1 MGDLKAEMRHQ
12 QTAKRN
18 ALHSANANADAD
30 ANAGARLVAGA
41 AALLDFAQKHLNAR
55 LDGAGLQVAGYV
67 PIRSEID
74 PMPLLEACAKA
85 GCATC
90 LPTTPK
96 PGEALIF
103 RAWQI
108 GAPLVAGLY
117 GTSEPPQDA
126 PIRTPNLLLVPLL
139 AFDRAGYRLGY
150 GGGFYDRSLAGL
162 RPRGVVAIG
171 IAYAGQEIPQVPRE
185 SHDAPLDGILTES
198 GFLER
203 QV

>member
-1 MGDLKAEMRHQ
+1 MGDLKAEMRKQ

-18 ALHSANANADAD
+18 ALHSANAD
-30 ANAGARLVAGA
+30 AGARLVAGA
-41 AALLDFAQKHLNAR
+41 GAVLDFARAR
-55 LDGAGLQVAGYV
+55 LDAERLCVAGYV

-74 PMPLLEACAKA
+74 PMPLLAACAKA
-85 GCATC
+85 GCTTC

-96 PGEALIF
+96 PGEALVF

-139 AFDRAGYRLGY
+139 AFDGAGYRLGY

-162 RPRGVVAIG
+162 RPRGVVAVG

>member
-12 QTAKRN
+12 QAAKRS
-18 ALHSANANADAD
+18 ALHSANAD
-30 ANAGARLVAGA
+30 AGARLVAGA
-41 AALLDFAQKHLNAR
+41 GAVLDFARTR
-55 LDGAGLQVAGYV
+55 LDVAGLCVAGYV

-96 PGEALIF
+96 AGEALVF
-103 RAWQI
+103 RAWQT

-126 PIRTPNLLLVPLL
+126 PIITPNLLLVPLL

-150 GGGFYDRSLAGL
+150 GGGFYDRTLAGL
-162 RPRGVVAIG
+162 RPHGVVAIG

-185 SHDAPLDGILTES
+185 SHDAPLDGIVTES
-198 GFLER
+198 GVIER

>member
-18 ALHSANANADAD
+18 ALHSANAD
-30 ANAGARLVAGA
+30 AGARLVAGA
-41 AALLDFAQKHLNAR
+41 GAVLDFAQKHLNAR
-55 LDGAGLQVAGYV
+55 LDIGDVCVAGYV

-85 GCATC
+85 GCTTC

-96 PGEALIF
+96 AGEALIF

-117 GTSEPPQDA
+117 GTSEPASDA
-126 PIRTPNLLLVPLL
+126 PILTPNLLLVPLL
-139 AFDRAGYRLGY
+139 AFDKAGYRLGY

-162 RPRGVVAIG
+162 RPRGVVAVG

-185 SHDAPLDGILTES
+185 SHDAPLDGILTET
-198 GFLER
+198 GFIER

>member
-18 ALHSANANADAD
+18 ALHSANAD
-30 ANAGARLVAGA
+30 AGARLVAGA
-41 AALLDFAQKHLNAR
+41 GAVLDFARKRLNVE
-55 LDGAGLQVAGYV
+55 GLQVAGYV

-74 PMPLLEACAKA
+74 PMPLLAACAKA

-96 PGEALIF
+96 PGEALVF

-117 GTSEPPQDA
+117 GTSEPASDA

-162 RPRGVVAIG
+162 RPHGVVAIG

>member
-18 ALHSANANADAD
+18 ALHSANAD
-30 ANAGARLVAGA
+30 AGARLVAGA
-41 AALLDFAQKHLNAR
+41 GALLDFAQKR
-55 LDGAGLQVAGYV
+55 LDVEGVCVAGYV

-103 RAWQI
+103 RTWQI

-117 GTSEPPQDA
+117 GTSEPASDA

-162 RPRGVVAIG
+162 RPHGVVAVG

>member
-18 ALHSANANADAD
+18 ALHSANAD

-41 AALLDFAQKHLNAR
+41 DAVLDFAQKHLNAR
-55 LDGAGLQVAGYV
+55 LDAERLCVAGYV

-74 PMPLLEACAKA
+74 PMPLLAACAKA

-96 PGEALIF
+96 AGEALIF

-139 AFDRAGYRLGY
+139 AFDEAGYRLGY

-162 RPRGVVAIG
+162 RPHGVVAIG

>member
-1 MGDLKAEMRHQ
+1 MGDLKAEMRKQ
-12 QTAKRN
+12 QAAKRSR
-18 ALHSANANADAD
+18 LHSANADANADA
-30 ANAGARLVAGA
+30 GMRLVAGA
-41 AALLDFAQKHLNAR
+41 GALLDFARAR
-55 LDGAGLQVAGYV
+55 LDGAALCVAGYV

-74 PMPLLEACAKA
+74 PMPLLAACAKA

-117 GTSEPPQDA
+117 GTSEPARDA
-126 PIRTPNLLLVPLL
+126 PILTPNLLLVPLL
-139 AFDRAGYRLGY
+139 AFDSAGYRLGY

-162 RPRGVVAIG
+162 RPCGVVAIG